1 METFTQPKITGYRQ
15 LSEAEVALMNEG
27 KALAEQCGA
36 YIAKL
41 RKFPPSPVEGPIEV
55 GGLPT
60 LDQRWISIGATDL
73 QRGFM
78 AVIRGIAQPTT
89 F

>member
-1 METFTQPKITGYRQ
+1 METFIQPKITGYRQ
-15 LSEAEVALMNEG
+15 LNESEVALMNEG

-41 RKFPPSPVEGPIEV
+41 QATD
-55 GGLPT
+55 GLS
-60 LDQRWISIGATDL
+60 QRWVSIGATDL
-73 QRGFM
+73 QKGFM
-78 AVIRGIAQPTT
+78 SVIRGIAQPTT